1 MIRSIAAVSLLIVGV
16 LGTLA
21 EAQSETLAVTGGR
34 LIDGYGG
41 SPLDNAVVL
50 VRGNRIDA
58 VGQIG
63 TIAIPPD
70 ARVIDANGM
79 TILPGL
85 WESHGHLMHIGA
97 GNPAEFVSRF
107 EDRKAEI
114 MAIVAELNLMAG
126 VTSFRNASG
135 PLEEQT
141 QLRQAIETGRKRGP
155 RLYLTGR
162 SIENHP
168 GRDRGADGV
177 SNFYALTTKQAA
189 REAAERIIASNVD
202 QIQIG
207 GFWELP
213 VLEAVVD
220 AAHRAGIG
228 VDAEAR
234 HVSAM
239 RTAVRA
245 GVDRLH
251 VVFAASPLS
260 EYSDEDMRLLVRGA
274 KPVALGPS
282 SNILRGPYFVSTMEM
297 RQSYVRVLDFPEILD
312 HPRFRKQFPPDI
324 YDYMRQS
331 WMSPQSIP
339 WALGARERMKVVQ
352 NKFRRF
358 IEAGGREQIVA
369 GCDSGTPVNFHVPL
383 PRELANL
390 VRVGLSPMEA
400 IQSATLR
407 PAQMQGVDAELG
419 TIEVGKLADLIVV
432 DGDPLQDITLLEHRV
447 VHVIKDGRLH
457 R

>member
-1 MIRSIAAVSLLIVGV
+1 MIRSTSAASVLIACV
-16 LGTLA
+16 LTTSA
-21 EAQSETLAVTGGR
+21 DARSETLALAGGR
-34 LIDGYGG
+34 LVDGYGG
-41 SPLDNAVVL
+41 PPLDNAVVL
-50 VRGNRIDA
+50 VKGSRIDA
-58 VGQIG
+58 IGRVGA
-63 TIAIPPD
+63 IAIPSG
-70 ARVIDANGM
+70 ARVIDTNGM
-79 TILPGL
+79 TVMPGL
-85 WESHGHLMHIGA
+85 WESHGHLLHIGA
-97 GNPAEFVSRF
+97 GNPGEFVSHF
-107 EDRKAEI
+107 ADRKTEI

-135 PLEEQT
+135 PLEEQK
-141 QLRQAIETGRKRGP
+141 QLREAIESGKKLGP

-168 GRDRGADGV
+168 ERDRAADGV
-177 SNFYALTTKQAA
+177 SNFYRLTTPQAA
-189 REAAERIIASNVD
+189 REAAEQLIASNID

-207 GFWELP
+207 GFWKLP
-213 VLEAVVD
+213 VLEALVD

-324 YDYMRQS
+324 YDYMRRS
-331 WMSPQSIP
+331 WSSPQSIP
-339 WALGARERMKVVQ
+339 WAIGARERMKVVKQ
-352 NKFRRF
+352 KFRRF
-358 IEAGGREQIVA
+358 IVAGGREQIVA

-390 VRVGLSPMEA
+390 VEVGLSPMEA

-407 PAQMQGVDAELG
+407 PAQMQGVDADLG
-419 TIEVGKLADLIVV
+419 TIEVGKFADLIVV
-432 DGDPLQDITLLEHRV
+432 DGDPLQDITLLKHGV
-447 VHVIKDGRLH
+447 LHVIKDGRFY